1 VERAAEAEGSEVKRL
16 EFQKDFVP
24 DILSGKKQFTSRLKT
39 NLGEGDIVA
48 AVTAQNGK
56 PGFLTP
62 AADRFATLKIL
73 SVESKFW
80 KDFTDDDADDCN
92 VQKAWYTNR
101 YGIRLTDMTRIHK
114 IQFEVQK

>member
-1 VERAAEAEGSEVKRL
+1 MQRL

-24 DILSGKKQFTSRLKT
+24 DILRDEKQFTSRLKT
-39 NLGEGDIVA
+39 NLVEGDIVA

-62 AADRFATLKIL
+62 AADRFATLKIV

-80 KDFTDDDADDCN
+80 KDFTDDDAADCN
-92 VQKAWYTNR
+92 VHKSWYTDR
-101 YGIRLTDMTRIHK
+101 YGMRLTDMTRIHK
-114 IQFEVQK
+114 IQFEVQR